1 MIKVIG
7 FIPRR
12 PDISRADFRHYYETQ
27 HVLLA
32 LSRIRSFT
40 KYVRNHVA
48 AGAVQEPGFDCLP
61 EWWFTA
67 PEVAADIATWVASPA
82 GEVLHR
88 DEANFMDRP
97 RMASCPVSDE
107 LLFGPQR
114 PIEPWLVRK
123 RGLAITR
130 APTADPA
137 AFAADITRFG
147 EELIRR
153 NQGAV
158 MRVSRD
164 LPLDPLQTAYPL
176 DALFWVWPTAPGA
189 VIEVPERGPAIGS
202 CSELGFEAIETP
214 PAALS
219 G

>member
-12 PDISRADFRHYYETQ
+12 PDISRSDFRHYYETQ

-48 AGAVQEPGFDCLP
+48 PDELQEPGFDCLP
-61 EWWFTA
+61 EWWFTS

-97 RMASCPVSDE
+97 RMSSCPVSDD

-114 PIEPWLVRK
+114 QVELWLIPK

-137 AFAADITRFG
+137 AFAAEITRFG
-147 EELIRR
+147 AELIRR
-153 NQGAV
+153 NEGALT
-158 MRVSRD
+158 RVSRD
-164 LPLDPLQTAYPL
+164 MPLDPLQTSYPL
-176 DALFWVWPTAPGA
+176 DALFWIWPATPGG
-189 VIEVPERGPAIGS
+189 VIEVPEHGAAI
-202 CSELGFEAIETP
+202 CVCTELGFEAIETP

-219 G
+219 V